1 MVRVK
6 RGKTAHKKREKL
18 LKYTKGFNW
27 GRKSKERAAKEAL
40 LHAWSHAYDDRKKK
54 KRDNRGLWQVKINAA
69 SRESGIS
76 YSKLIN
82 QLKKKNINI
91 NRKVLSELAV
101 NHPNI
106 FAAIVKE
113 ALSE

>member
-91 NRKVLSELAV
+91 NRKMLAELAE
-101 NHPNI
+101 NYSNI
-106 FAAIVKE
+106 FKAIVDE
-113 ALSE
+113 ASK

>member
-106 FAAIVKE
+106 FKAIIEEAVK
-113 ALSE
+113 